1 MGRLAVQIESAGARG
16 GMMAG
21 RMNWDRVRTDTLSRS
36 HGSEWVESSSQT
48 SKSARQKK
56 KKKKKKKTAIS
67 LAAVMPGCTCRKPIG
82 FIGLHRAK
90 CPLCRPKPLRTPLRI
105 GPISTPRSAVTVP
118 TPVRPPAMTL
128 SQFAG
133 AIKDARLGGVLKNYL
148 LALLKMNAS
157 DKISTDQQKHIANVS
172 ITAMLTELN
181 ELPNLRITK

>member
-1 MGRLAVQIESAGARG
+1 
-16 GMMAG
+16 
-21 RMNWDRVRTDTLSRS
+21 
-36 HGSEWVESSSQT
+36 
-48 SKSARQKK
+48 
-56 KKKKKKKTAIS
+56 
-67 LAAVMPGCTCRKPIG
+67 
-82 FIGLHRAK
+82 
-90 CPLCRPKPLRTPLRI
+90 
-105 GPISTPRSAVTVP
+105 
-118 TPVRPPAMTL
+118 MTL